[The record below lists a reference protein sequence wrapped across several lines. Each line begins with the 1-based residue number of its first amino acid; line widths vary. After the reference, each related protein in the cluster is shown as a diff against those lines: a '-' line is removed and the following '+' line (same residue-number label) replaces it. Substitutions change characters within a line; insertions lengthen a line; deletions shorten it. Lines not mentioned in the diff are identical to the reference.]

1 MSNYGQQ
8 PPPGSQ
14 PYGQPQPNPYGQP
27 QQPYGRPVQYGQ
39 PQPPYPG
46 QPSPHGQPPQPPYGQ
61 PGYGRQPNQGYG
73 APTQWQQQPSAQT
86 KPQVVERTVIVVT
99 MDSVPGREIAGAIGE
114 VLGVVARSRELP
126 REMRTDNPLQD
137 YATMLT
143 RSRQEAVAQLAEMAE
158 AAGAEAVVGLRFDSS
173 EITPSLSEIVAYGTA
188 VRLVPLAAEAS
199 EHEGAVAGEQAAAVG
214 GGADGGGPDGGGAD
228 GGGPDGGGAQVIGVP
243 PAQGDGDLASA
254 GAPTAPNATDPAPT
268 DAAPTDAAG
277 TDPTDPAAIDPAATS
292 PGQWP
297 PPEQWRPRA

>member
-46 QPSPHGQPPQPPYGQ
+46 QPSPYGQPSQPPYGQ
-61 PGYGRQPNQGYG
+61 PGYGRQPNPGYG
-73 APTQWQQQPSAQT
+73 APTQWQQPSAQT

-188 VRLVPLAAEAS
+188 VRLVPMAGVAS
-199 EHEGAVAGEQAAAVG
+199 GHDGAVAGEQAAAVG
-214 GGADGGGPDGGGAD
+214 DDA
-228 GGGPDGGGAQVIGVP
+228 DGGGAQGDGAT
-243 PAQGDGDLASA
+243 PAQADGDLTSA
-254 GAPTAPNATDPAPT
+254 GAPIASNATDPAATDGAATDPT
-268 DAAPTDAAG
+268 DPAAIDPAA